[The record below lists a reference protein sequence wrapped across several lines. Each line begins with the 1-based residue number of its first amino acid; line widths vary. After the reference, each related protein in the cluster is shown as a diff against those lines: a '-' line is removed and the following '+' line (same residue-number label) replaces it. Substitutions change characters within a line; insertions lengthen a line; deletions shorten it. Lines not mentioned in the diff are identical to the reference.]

1 LAPRAVVVDELE
13 ERASGA
19 DGEPAAPS
27 IVLYLDTYL
36 AAE

>member
-1 LAPRAVVVDELE
+1 LAPRVVVVDELE

-19 DGEPAAPS
+19 DGEPS
-27 IVLYLDTYL
+27 MILYLDTYL